1 MGFSGL
7 YRNTCHHPPG
17 RIPDP
22 HVNRLRIS
30 TRKSPLALWQ
40 AEHVRARLIATH
52 PWLEVELVKM
62 STAGDRILDA
72 PLAKVGGKGLFIK
85 ELEQALLDGRA
96 DIAVHSLKDVTVTL
110 PAGLHI
116 PVIGEREDPRD
127 AFVSTRF
134 DSLAALPN
142 GARVGTSSLRRTCQ
156 LRALYPQLE
165 IVSLR
170 GNVNSRLAKL
180 DGGEFDAIILACAGL
195 KRLGLGERIRAELA
209 PEVLLPAVGQGA
221 ICIECRTGDSA
232 VEQLIAPLHHR
243 PTATRVAAERAL
255 NARLEGGCQVPIA
268 AYAELNDD
276 VLRLRALVG
285 EPDGSHVIRGEI
297 EGDAARA
304 EALGVDLA
312 NELLTRGA
320 RTILD
325 KVYGRP

>member
-1 MGFSGL
+1 
-7 YRNTCHHPPG
+7 
-17 RIPDP
+17 
-22 HVNRLRIS
+22 VNRLRIS

-40 AEHVRARLIATH
+40 AEHVRARLVAAH
-52 PWLEVELVKM
+52 PGLEVELVTM

-110 PAGLHI
+110 PDGLHI

-127 AFVSTRF
+127 AFVSNNY
-134 DSLAALPN
+134 DVLAALPN

-156 LRALYPQLE
+156 LRALYPQFE

-195 KRLGLGERIRAELA
+195 KRLGLGERIRTELP
-209 PEVLLPAVGQGA
+209 PEIMLPAVGQGA
-221 ICIECRTGDSA
+221 ICIECRSGDHA
-232 VEQLIAPLHHR
+232 VEQLIASLHHQ
-243 PTATRVAAERAL
+243 PTAVRVAAERAL

-268 AYAELNDD
+268 AYAELNAD
-276 VLRLRALVG
+276 VLHLRALVG
-285 EPDGSHVIRGEI
+285 EPDGSHVIRGEV
-297 EGDAARA
+297 EGDATRA

-312 NELLTRGA
+312 NELLARGA

-325 KVYGRP
+325 KVYGRV

>member
-1 MGFSGL
+1 
-7 YRNTCHHPPG
+7 
-17 RIPDP
+17 
-22 HVNRLRIS
+22 VNRLRIS

-40 AEHVRARLIATH
+40 AEHVRARLVAAH
-52 PWLEVELVKM
+52 PGLEVELVTM

-110 PAGLHI
+110 PDGLHI

-127 AFVSTRF
+127 AFVSNKF
-134 DSLAALPN
+134 DMLAALPN

-195 KRLGLGERIRAELA
+195 KRLGLGERIRTELP
-209 PEVLLPAVGQGA
+209 PEILLPAVGQGA
-221 ICIECRTGDSA
+221 ICIECRSGDTR
-232 VEQLIAPLHHR
+232 VEQLIASLHHHH
-243 PTATRVAAERAL
+243 TAVRVAAERAL

-268 AYAELNDD
+268 AFAELNED
-276 VLRLRALVG
+276 VLHLRALVG

-297 EGDAARA
+297 EGDATRA

-312 NELLTRGA
+312 NELLARGA

-325 KVYGRP
+325 KVYAHS

>member
-1 MGFSGL
+1 M
-7 YRNTCHHPPG
+7 NH
-17 RIPDP
+17 
-22 HVNRLRIS
+22 LRIS

-40 AEHVRARLIATH
+40 AEHVRARLMAAH
-52 PWLEVELVKM
+52 PGLEVELVKM
-62 STAGDRILDA
+62 STEGDRILDA
-72 PLAKVGGKGLFIK
+72 PLAKIGGKGLFVK

-110 PAGLHI
+110 PDGLHI

-134 DSLAALPN
+134 DTLAALPK

-195 KRLGLGERIRAELA
+195 KRLGLGERIRAELP
-209 PEVLLPAVGQGA
+209 PEILLPAVGQGA
-221 ICIECRTGDSA
+221 ICIECRTGDAA
-232 VEQLIAPLHHR
+232 VERLIAPLHH
-243 PTATRVAAERAL
+243 PTTAVRIAAERAL
-255 NARLEGGCQVPIA
+255 NAHLEGGCQVPIA
-268 AYAELNDD
+268 AYAELDED
-276 VLRLRALVG
+276 VLHLRALVG

-297 EGDAARA
+297 EGDSARA

-325 KVYGRP
+325 KVYGRV

>member
-1 MGFSGL
+1 MK
-7 YRNTCHHPPG
+7 H
-17 RIPDP
+17 
-22 HVNRLRIS
+22 LRIS

-40 AEHVRARLIATH
+40 AEHVRARLMATH
-52 PWLEVELVKM
+52 PGLTVELVKM
-62 STAGDRILDA
+62 STEGDRILDA
-72 PLAKVGGKGLFIK
+72 PLAKVGGKGLFVK

-110 PAGLHI
+110 PDGLQI

-134 DSLAALPN
+134 DSLVALPK

-156 LRALYPQLE
+156 LRALYPHLE
-165 IVSLR
+165 IVNLR
-170 GNVNSRLAKL
+170 GNVNSRLVKL
-180 DGGEFDAIILACAGL
+180 DSGEFDAIILACAGL
-195 KRLGLGERIRAELA
+195 KRLGLDDRIRAELA
-209 PEVLLPAVGQGA
+209 PEILLPAVGQGA
-221 ICIECRTGDSA
+221 ICIECRSGDA
-232 VEQLIAPLHHR
+232 AIEQLIAPLHHR
-243 PTATRVAAERAL
+243 HTATRVAAERAL
-255 NARLEGGCQVPIA
+255 NARLEGGRQVPIA
-268 AYAELNDD
+268 AYAELHDD

-325 KVYGRP
+325 KVYGRV

>member
-1 MGFSGL
+1 M
-7 YRNTCHHPPG
+7 
-17 RIPDP
+17 
-22 HVNRLRIS
+22 NRLRIS

-40 AEHVRARLIATH
+40 AEHVRARLMATH
-52 PWLEVELVKM
+52 PGLEVELVKM
-62 STAGDRILDA
+62 STEGDRILDA
-72 PLAKVGGKGLFIK
+72 PLAKVGGKGLFVK

-110 PAGLHI
+110 PDGLHI

-127 AFVSTRF
+127 ALVSNKF
-134 DSLAALPN
+134 DALAALPK

-170 GNVNSRLAKL
+170 GNVNSRLTKL

-209 PEVLLPAVGQGA
+209 PEILLPAVGQGA
-221 ICIECRTGDSA
+221 ICIECRVGDVAS
-232 VEQLIAPLHHR
+232 ERLIAPLHHR

-268 AYAELNDD
+268 AYAELDED
-276 VLRLRALVG
+276 VLHLRALVG
-285 EPDGSHVIRGEI
+285 EPDGSHLIRGEI

-325 KVYGRP
+325 KVYGRV

>member
-1 MGFSGL
+1 
-7 YRNTCHHPPG
+7 
-17 RIPDP
+17 
-22 HVNRLRIS
+22 VNRLRIS

-40 AEHVRARLIATH
+40 AEHVRARLVAAH
-52 PWLEVELVKM
+52 PGLEVELVTM

-110 PAGLHI
+110 PDGLHI

-127 AFVSTRF
+127 AFVSNKF
-134 DSLAALPN
+134 DMLAALPS

-195 KRLGLGERIRAELA
+195 KRLGLGERIRTELP
-209 PEVLLPAVGQGA
+209 PEILLPAVGQGA
-221 ICIECRTGDSA
+221 ICIECRSGDTR
-232 VEQLIAPLHHR
+232 VEQIIASLHHHH
-243 PTATRVAAERAL
+243 TAVRVAAERAL

-268 AYAELNDD
+268 AFAELNAD
-276 VLRLRALVG
+276 VLHLRALVG

-297 EGDAARA
+297 EGDATRA
-304 EALGVDLA
+304 AALGVDLA
-312 NELLTRGA
+312 NELLARGA

-325 KVYGRP
+325 KVYGHV

>member
-1 MGFSGL
+1 M
-7 YRNTCHHPPG
+7 
-17 RIPDP
+17 
-22 HVNRLRIS
+22 NRLRIS

-40 AEHVRARLIATH
+40 AEHVRARLMAAH
-52 PWLEVELVKM
+52 PGLDVELVKM
-62 STAGDRILDA
+62 STEGDRILDA

-110 PAGLHI
+110 PDGLHI

-127 AFVSTRF
+127 ALVSNRF
-134 DSLAALPN
+134 DTLAALPK

-165 IVSLR
+165 IVNLR

-180 DGGEFDAIILACAGL
+180 DGGEFDAVILACAGL

-209 PEVLLPAVGQGA
+209 PEILLPAVGQGA
-221 ICIECRTGDSA
+221 ICIECRTDDFA

-243 PTATRVAAERAL
+243 ATAVRVTAERAL

-268 AYAELNDD
+268 AYAELDED
-276 VLRLRALVG
+276 VLHLRALVG

-304 EALGVDLA
+304 AALGIDLA

-325 KVYGRP
+325 KVYGRV

>member
-1 MGFSGL
+1 M
-7 YRNTCHHPPG
+7 
-17 RIPDP
+17 
-22 HVNRLRIS
+22 NRLRIS

-40 AEHVRARLIATH
+40 AEHVRARLMAAH
-52 PWLEVELVKM
+52 PGLDVELVTM
-62 STAGDRILDA
+62 STEGDRILDA

-110 PAGLHI
+110 PGGLHI

-127 AFVSTRF
+127 ALVANRF
-134 DSLAALPN
+134 DTLAALPA

-170 GNVNSRLAKL
+170 GNVNSRLARL

-195 KRLGLGERIRAELA
+195 KRLGLGERIRAELT
-209 PEVLLPAVGQGA
+209 PEILLPAVGQGA
-221 ICIECRTGDSA
+221 ICIECRSGDTA
-232 VEQLIAPLHHR
+232 IEQLIAPLHHA
-243 PTATRVAAERAL
+243 PTALRVAAERAL

-268 AYAELNDD
+268 AYAELDED
-276 VLRLRALVG
+276 VLHLRALVG

-297 EGDAARA
+297 EGDVTRA
-304 EALGVDLA
+304 ESLGNDLA
-312 NELLTRGA
+312 EELLARGA

-325 KVYGRP
+325 KVYGRV

>member
-1 MGFSGL
+1 M
-7 YRNTCHHPPG
+7 
-17 RIPDP
+17 
-22 HVNRLRIS
+22 NRLRIG

-40 AEHVRARLIATH
+40 AEHVRARLTAAH
-52 PWLEVELVKM
+52 PGLEIELVKM
-62 STAGDRILDA
+62 STEGDRILDA
-72 PLAKVGGKGLFIK
+72 PLAKVGGKGLFLK

-110 PAGLHI
+110 PDGLHI

-127 AFVSTRF
+127 AFVSSRF
-134 DSLAALPN
+134 DSLAALPK

-195 KRLGLGERIRAELA
+195 KRLGLDERIRAELT
-209 PEVLLPAVGQGA
+209 PEIMLPAVGQGA
-221 ICIECRTGDSA
+221 ICIECRNGDLA
-232 VEQLIAPLHHR
+232 VERLIAALHHKT
-243 PTATRVAAERAL
+243 TAVRVAAERAL

-268 AYAELNDD
+268 AYAELDED
-276 VLRLRALVG
+276 VLHLRALVG

-312 NELLTRGA
+312 DELLTRGA
-320 RTILD
+320 RRILD
-325 KVYGRP
+325 KVYGRVE

>member
-1 MGFSGL
+1 M
-7 YRNTCHHPPG
+7 NH
-17 RIPDP
+17 
-22 HVNRLRIS
+22 LRIS

-40 AEHVRARLIATH
+40 AEHVRARLMAIH
-52 PWLEVELVKM
+52 PGLKVELVTM
-62 STAGDRILDA
+62 STEGDRILDA
-72 PLAKVGGKGLFIK
+72 PLAKIGGKGLFIK

-110 PAGLHI
+110 PDGLHI

-127 AFVSTRF
+127 AFVSTRY
-134 DSLAALPN
+134 DSLATLPE

-170 GNVNSRLAKL
+170 GNVNSRLTKL

-195 KRLGLGERIRAELA
+195 KRLGLGERIRTELA
-209 PEVLLPAVGQGA
+209 PELLLPAVGQGA
-221 ICIECRTGDSA
+221 ICIECRVDDVAS
-232 VEQLIAPLHHR
+232 ERLIAPLHHH

-268 AYAELNDD
+268 AYAELDED
-276 VLRLRALVG
+276 VLHLRALVG

-297 EGDAARA
+297 EGDAERA

-325 KVYGRP
+325 KVYGRV

>member
-1 MGFSGL
+1 M
-7 YRNTCHHPPG
+7 
-17 RIPDP
+17 
-22 HVNRLRIS
+22 
-30 TRKSPLALWQ
+30 
-40 AEHVRARLIATH
+40 ATH
-52 PWLEVELVKM
+52 PGLEVELVKM
-62 STAGDRILDA
+62 STEGDRILDA
-72 PLAKVGGKGLFIK
+72 PLAKIGGKGLFVK

-110 PAGLHI
+110 PDGLHI

-127 AFVSTRF
+127 AFVSNLF
-134 DSLAALPN
+134 DSLAALPK

-170 GNVNSRLAKL
+170 GNVNSRLTKL
-180 DGGEFDAIILACAGL
+180 DGGQFDAIILACAGL

-209 PEVLLPAVGQGA
+209 PEILLPAVGQGA
-221 ICIECRTGDSA
+221 ICIECRVGDVAS
-232 VEQLIAPLHHR
+232 ERLIAPLHHR

-268 AYAELNDD
+268 AYAELDED
-276 VLRLRALVG
+276 VLHLRALVG

-325 KVYGRP
+325 KVYGRA

>member
-1 MGFSGL
+1 M
-7 YRNTCHHPPG
+7 NH
-17 RIPDP
+17 
-22 HVNRLRIS
+22 LRIS

-40 AEHVRARLIATH
+40 AEHVRARLMAIH
-52 PWLEVELVKM
+52 PGLKVELVTM
-62 STAGDRILDA
+62 STEGDRILDA
-72 PLAKVGGKGLFIK
+72 PLAKIGGKGLFIK

-110 PAGLHI
+110 PDGLHI

-127 AFVSTRF
+127 AFVSTRY
-134 DSLAALPN
+134 DSLATLPE

-170 GNVNSRLAKL
+170 GNVNSRLTKL

-195 KRLGLGERIRAELA
+195 KRLGLGERIRTELA
-209 PEVLLPAVGQGA
+209 PELLLPAVGQGA
-221 ICIECRTGDSA
+221 ICIECRVDDVAS
-232 VEQLIAPLHHR
+232 ERLIAPLHHH

-268 AYAELNDD
+268 AYAELDED
-276 VLRLRALVG
+276 VLHLRALVG

-297 EGDAARA
+297 EGDAVRA

-325 KVYGRP
+325 KVYGRV

>member
-1 MGFSGL
+1 
-7 YRNTCHHPPG
+7 
-17 RIPDP
+17 
-22 HVNRLRIS
+22 VNRLRIS

-40 AEHVRARLIATH
+40 AEHVRARLIAAH
-52 PWLEVELVKM
+52 PGLEVELVKM

-127 AFVSTRF
+127 AFVSTHF
-134 DSLAALPN
+134 DSLTALPK

-156 LRALYPQLE
+156 LRALYPHLE

-170 GNVNSRLAKL
+170 GNVNSRLTKL
-180 DGGEFDAIILACAGL
+180 DDGEFDAIILACAGL
-195 KRLGLGERIRAELA
+195 KRLGLSERIRAELA
-209 PEVLLPAVGQGA
+209 PEILLPAVGQGA
-221 ICIECRTGDSA
+221 ICIECRIGDSA

-243 PTATRVAAERAL
+243 PTAIRVTAERAL

>member
-1 MGFSGL
+1 M
-7 YRNTCHHPPG
+7 
-17 RIPDP
+17 
-22 HVNRLRIS
+22 NRLRIS

-40 AEHVRARLIATH
+40 AEHVRSRLMAMH
-52 PWLEVELVKM
+52 PGLEVELVKM
-62 STAGDRILDA
+62 STEGDRILDA
-72 PLAKVGGKGLFIK
+72 PLAKVGGKGLFVK

-96 DIAVHSLKDVTVTL
+96 DIAVHSLKDVTVNL
-110 PAGLHI
+110 PVGLHI

-127 AFVSTRF
+127 AFVSNKF
-134 DSLAALPN
+134 DALAALPK

-170 GNVNSRLAKL
+170 GNVNSRLTKL

-195 KRLGLGERIRAELA
+195 KRLGLGERIRVELA
-209 PEVLLPAVGQGA
+209 PEILLPAVGQGA
-221 ICIECRTGDSA
+221 ICIECRMADFA
-232 VEQLIAPLHHR
+232 IERLIAPLHHR
-243 PTATRVAAERAL
+243 TTAIRVAAERAL

-320 RTILD
+320 RAILD
-325 KVYGRP
+325 KVYGRL

>member
-1 MGFSGL
+1 
-7 YRNTCHHPPG
+7 
-17 RIPDP
+17 
-22 HVNRLRIS
+22 VNRLRIS

-40 AEHVRARLIATH
+40 AEHVRARLIAAH
-52 PWLEVELVKM
+52 PGLEVELVTM

-72 PLAKVGGKGLFIK
+72 PLAKIGGKGLFIK

-110 PAGLHI
+110 PDGLHI

-127 AFVSTRF
+127 AFISNKF
-134 DSLAALPN
+134 DALAALPT
-142 GARVGTSSLRRTCQ
+142 GARVGTSSLRRSCQ

-195 KRLGLGERIRAELA
+195 KRLGLGERIRTELP
-209 PEVLLPAVGQGA
+209 PEILLPAVGQGA
-221 ICIECRTGDSA
+221 ICIECRTGDHD
-232 VEQLIAPLHHR
+232 VEQLIATLHHR
-243 PTATRVAAERAL
+243 PTAVRVVAERAL
-255 NARLEGGCQVPIA
+255 NAHLEGGCQVPIA
-268 AYAELNDD
+268 AYAELNAD
-276 VLRLRALVG
+276 VLQLRALVG

-297 EGDAARA
+297 EGDATRA

-312 NELLTRGA
+312 NELLARGA

-325 KVYGRP
+325 KVYGRV